1 MKEVSKKDLP
11 AVSGRKR
18 SDPGGYND
26 SVVAPVPDYPQSPV
40 VPTDP
45 EGTGP
50 GCG

>member
-1 MKEVSKKDLP
+1 MKEVSKKELP
-11 AVSGRKR
+11 AVSGGKR
-18 SDPGGYND
+18 NYLGPYADP
-26 SVVAPVPDYPQSPV
+26 VAPPILEYPQSPV